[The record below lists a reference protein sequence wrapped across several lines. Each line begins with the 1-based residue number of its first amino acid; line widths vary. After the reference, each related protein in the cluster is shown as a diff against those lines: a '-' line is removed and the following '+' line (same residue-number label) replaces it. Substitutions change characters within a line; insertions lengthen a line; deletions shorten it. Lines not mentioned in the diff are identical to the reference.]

1 MRSGYVREPR
11 LGGSGRNFLP
21 IFRAP
26 FRSIAREKRPDQI
39 MAAKIKKA
47 GANLTVEE
55 VARKLGKP
63 PETVRRMLRTGKLAG
78 EKIGDKGEWRVPT
91 SSLPTS
97 SRPTSSLPTSS
108 LKAKPPTLS
117 RHDLSHIADWAVF
130 PKGIPD
136 QVVREMLRQGF
147 FRKAI
152 VLYELDRAEAVA
164 RQILEEAKNESPAVD
179 ASLIAEAKRILS
191 IRHRSPGD

>member
-1 MRSGYVREPR
+1 
-11 LGGSGRNFLP
+11 
-21 IFRAP
+21 
-26 FRSIAREKRPDQI
+26 
-39 MAAKIKKA
+39 MAAKTTKN
-47 GANLTVEE
+47 GANLTVDQ
-55 VARKLGKP
+55 VAAELGKR
-63 PETVRRMLRTGKLAG
+63 PETIRHMLRTGKLAG
-78 EKIGDKGEWRVPT
+78 ERIGNKGEWRVPA
-91 SSLPTS
+91 
-97 SRPTSSLPTSS
+97 SS
-108 LKAKPPTLS
+108 LKAKPPALNQ
-117 RHDLSHIADWAVF
+117 HDLSRIADWGVF

-164 RQILEEAKNESPAVD
+164 RQILEEAKSESPAVD